1 MEFDG
6 GRTLWERELRA
17 SVENRANQI
26 IGQLS
31 TGNGVAS
38 IEDYRRLTGY
48 VAAFTEVL
56 DMLDAVRAKLIRQ
69 EGNRS

>member
-1 MEFDG
+1 MNFDH
-6 GRTLWERELRA
+6 GRTLLERELRA
-17 SVENRANQI
+17 AIESRANQI

-31 TGNGVAS
+31 TGNGVTS

-56 DMLDAVRAKLIRQ
+56 EMLDAVRVKLQKQ